1 MKRILNLFILIS
13 LVIFS
18 GCENLQEP
26 QLPGSEVKI
35 ATAQEQIDA
44 IKASLPKL
52 KSTLNSLNSLTA
64 ETQERSAMAMT
75 KASSNGNINNIKEY
89 ILALEERIEALEAY
103 VNSDQSGDW
112 TETTYATIEMYE
124 ETIGILAYVQCEI
137 DALKGSLESAKEQI
151 CKDVTKGINE
161 AFASMKTWVNEQLSG
176 YYDIAAT
183 DAMFAKLQESLT
195 AEDESVRKEIDTLR
209 SDLAEQLDDMTADY
223 KSAIKSAIEENNG
236 ILTAKLEKAIQDV
249 NARIDSAI
257 EEMDKRMKD
266 IEDRLSKL
274 EGTVEE
280 LLNRIQT
287 MVYIPIYEDGRARVN
302 FPNTD
307 TSEGR
312 LTLDFKISPKNAV
325 TDIVKASRDSDAVTV
340 QALYTES
347 PIAIDLPVVEC
358 HADEKQ
364 GVFSVTVACDSLNM
378 DFYNG
383 EKNARAIMY
392 ISDGN
397 NDKSSDYISLTPN
410 ITHVSNN
417 QIWYTVT
424 GKLQVDIEIGEGPK
438 IVTHA
443 YDEAKGCYVV
453 NFDEPISTI
462 RSSYFA
468 GKSEVKTVSLPNSI
482 TTIEDSAFKGCNNL
496 SQISLGNSVV
506 SIGANTFRE
515 CALTR
520 VDLPATLRTLGA
532 DAFDYSEIQ
541 SFTGKSVAADG
552 LTIILEDRIKAVA
565 LGGIQDGR
573 YSVPISVTS
582 IEKDVFKNCTKI
594 NEVDIEDI
602 QAWCNIDFEGQFSNP
617 LHNGAILK
625 SGDEEV
631 SDITFPETMTKVK
644 PYSFCG
650 CTSLRSVTLP
660 NKIQTVGIGAFMG
673 CENLS
678 VISMQSATAPKLDSN
693 VFEGC
698 ENLKIYIPDQEDAVR
713 SYLSCD
719 WYDLYKHIVI
729 WNIGD
734 FPKTHRIEYTTT
746 DNKPVQFSAAN
757 LHSNIYEN
765 GKGVITLTVPC
776 TSFKGFDS
784 GNERVVT
791 CDLPESVSAIGNGA
805 FEGCSSMTSF
815 VIPEAV
821 TAIRP
826 STFKGCSSLTE
837 ITIPQNISEIGESAF
852 ENCTSLATFILPSKV
867 VTLNNR
873 VFAGCVQLNNI
884 IIHKDITSI
893 GASAFAG
900 CTGLTSLEFKSTTPP
915 SLQATSFAAC
925 DNLQITIP
933 TEESSLKAYL
943 SSNWS
948 DATLQKIPYLLDPAN
963 LPAGYWIEYTTRDG
977 QPVSFK
983 DSNIFYSYYLNGK
996 GVALSRNQITS
1007 FGGFSSGAERVY
1019 TCNLPENVSAI
1030 GNNAFEGCSSMTSFV
1045 IPEAVTAIRPSTFK
1059 GCSSLT
1065 EITIPQNIS
1074 EIGESAFEN
1083 CTSLATFTLPSQVV
1097 TLNNRVFAGC
1107 VKLNNIIIHKDI
1119 ISIGASAFAG
1129 CTGLTSLEF
1138 KSTTPP
1144 SLQATSFAACDN
1156 LQITIPTEESSL
1168 KAYLSSNWSDATLQK
1183 IPYLLDPANLPAGYW
1198 IEYTT
1203 RDGQPVSF
1211 KDSNIFYSYYLN
1223 GKGVALSRNQITS
1236 FGGFSSGAERVYTC
1250 NLPENVSAIGN
1261 NAFEGCS
1268 SMTSFVIPEAV
1279 TAIRPSTFKGCS
1291 SLTEITIPQNVSQ
1304 IGSSAFV
1311 NCDNLSSIYFLSLT
1325 APNISSDAIFGK
1337 TDMVI
1342 KIPETLD
1349 AIESY
1354 MFGRWPIDII
1364 KRINVN
1370 LELIPS
1376 KYVLRYQT
1384 SNGTSIEI
1392 SNAIYNKYDND
1403 EGIAIIKTNGLSL
1416 SNASTLVSIDVPECV
1431 TSIGS
1436 HAFSNSKQL
1445 RVVKLPDTVTSIGS
1459 MAFLNCENL
1468 QSINIPKGVTALYD
1482 VFRGCI
1488 SLTEIVLHDSILIL
1502 GDQTFSGCTSLA
1514 NIVLPSNLLSIG
1526 MGAFAGCTNITEIDI
1541 PETVT
1546 TIARHAFSG
1555 CTSLKRVKL
1564 SSQITSISNGLF
1576 NNCSSLT
1583 GVSLPNGIKD
1593 IGDDAFNHCTSLQNI
1608 VIPAGV
1614 TSIGEDAFRDCSA
1627 LSGIS
1632 LPSSVSY
1639 IGSCAFIYC
1648 SKITSVEIPDGVS
1661 SLYSSTFA
1669 NCTQLKNVTIP
1680 DSVKFIDIA
1689 CFSNTGI
1696 HTITIPKNV
1705 TAIRGLAFKDCPNLD
1720 YVYIK
1725 SIYPPTLPDD
1735 DSLFKNTSLKA
1746 IYVPSSSVDYYKTT
1760 AIWKNYASIIVGYD
1774 FD

>member
-1 MKRILNLFILIS
+1 MLKIFLKFGVAKIIVMKRILNLFILIS

-137 DALKGSLESAKEQI
+137 DALKGSLETAKEQI

-312 LTLDFKISPKNAV
+312 LTLDFKVSPKNAV

-602 QAWCNIDFEGQFSNP
+602 QAWYNIDFEGQFSNP

-660 NKIQTVGIGAFMG
+660 NKIQTVGTGAFMG

-791 CDLPESVSAIGNGA
+791 CDLPESVSAIGTGA

-821 TAIRP
+821 TAINA
-826 STFKGCSSLTE
+826 STFKGCSSL
-837 ITIPQNISEIGESAF
+837 
-852 ENCTSLATFILPSKV
+852 
-867 VTLNNR
+867 
-873 VFAGCVQLNNI
+873 
-884 IIHKDITSI
+884 
-893 GASAFAG
+893 
-900 CTGLTSLEFKSTTPP
+900 
-915 SLQATSFAAC
+915 
-925 DNLQITIP
+925 
-933 TEESSLKAYL
+933 
-943 SSNWS
+943 S
-948 DATLQKIPYLLDPAN
+948 DL
-963 LPAGYWIEYTTRDG
+963 
-977 QPVSFK
+977 
-983 DSNIFYSYYLNGK
+983 
-996 GVALSRNQITS
+996 
-1007 FGGFSSGAERVY
+1007 
-1019 TCNLPENVSAI
+1019 
-1030 GNNAFEGCSSMTSFV
+1030 
-1045 IPEAVTAIRPSTFK
+1045 
-1059 GCSSLT
+1059 
-1065 EITIPQNIS
+1065 TIPQNIS

-1107 VKLNNIIIHKDI
+1107 VQLNNIIIHKDI
-1119 ISIGASAFAG
+1119 TSIGASAFAG

-1325 APNISSDAIFGK
+1325 APNISSDAISGK